1 MLMNVT
7 LASVLATPTQNVITL
22 LVISHA
28 HARKAGK
35 ETAWP
40 VQVIKRVG
48 SLETTA
54 HSTYSYLTNLALL
67 VRVCFHRSYSYKIS

>member
-40 VQVIKRVG
+40 VQVIKRVT
-48 SLETTA
+48 L
-54 HSTYSYLTNLALL
+54 
-67 VRVCFHRSYSYKIS
+67 